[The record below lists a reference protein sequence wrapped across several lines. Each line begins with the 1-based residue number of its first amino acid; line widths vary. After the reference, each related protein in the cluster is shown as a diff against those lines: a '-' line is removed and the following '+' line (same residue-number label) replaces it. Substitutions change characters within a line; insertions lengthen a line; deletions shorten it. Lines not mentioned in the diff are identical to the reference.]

1 MSSVKIS
8 GLNPSSNLNVNPAQ
22 SVFPT
27 TDESTGDTT
36 KISAKDL
43 GDTLYSNNTLVVGSG
58 GYVLP
63 NLVAQFTG
71 VGPSYVQVN
80 AQNLNANGSAD
91 FILTADDGDDV
102 SYYLDV
108 GINNSDFSDV
118 DYSSMLPHDGYLY
131 VHGDGSP
138 AEIGRAHV

>member
-8 GLNPSSNLNVNPAQ
+8 GLNPSSNVNVNP
-22 SVFPT
+22 SHSIFPT
-27 TDESTGDTT
+27 TDTDTGLTT

-43 GDTLYSNNTLVVGSG
+43 GTSLYSNNTLVVGSG

-91 FILTADDGDDV
+91 FILTANDGNDTFG
-102 SYYLDV
+102 YLDM
-108 GINNSDFSDV
+108 GINNSNFSDV
-118 DYSSMLPHDGYLY
+118 NYSATSPHDGYLY
-131 VHGDGSP
+131 K
-138 AEIGRAHV
+138 IGRAHV